1 MKRFLAVVSLIVCM
15 SFTSLASEGSIWS
28 GQEYEPEDEAMTL
41 EEDDFLSIEE
51 VETMQGEDQDFPYW
65 LAQRGGDGRYY
76 FMRFSEKGG
85 WKQSGTNG
93 GKAVWLHEGNHK
105 TAVFSSK
112 QELFQALKTQKLTIN
127 EGSGTRGFVEGQ
139 IYACNFDIESTSE
152 EVIVEAHGWS
162 NGETVTPEPDPDP
175 GEDSESGVLSWV
187 QGIYKAVKNIPETIL
202 EGVKKLFVPREDFM
216 NQWQEEI
223 NTKFGFIEEVKTCVE
238 SFKLIAYETDEPPV
252 ITITLPEEYGGT
264 MKVLDTNPIHKYM
277 PTVRI
282 YISAWLWLHFIWLL
296 FKQLPAIISGE
307 AMREDL
313 DNHIDSVKSDHNGVR
328 GAPHKS
334 RR

>member
-1 MKRFLAVVSLIVCM
+1 MKRFFAVLMLIVGM
-15 SFTSLASEGSIWS
+15 SFTSLASEENIWQ
-28 GQEYEPEDEAMTL
+28 GQECEQEDEIMTL
-41 EEDDFLSIEE
+41 EEDDCLSIKE
-51 VETMQGEDQDFPYW
+51 VETMQGEDQEFQYW
-65 LAQRGGDGRYY
+65 LAQQGGDGRYY

-85 WKQSGTNG
+85 WKQGGTSS
-93 GKAVWLHEGNHK
+93 GKAVWLHEGSHK

-112 QELFQALKTQKLTIN
+112 QDLFKALKTQKLTIN
-127 EGSGTRGFVEGQ
+127 EGNGTRGFVEGQ
-139 IYACNFDIESTSE
+139 VYACNFDIESTE
-152 EVIVEAHGWS
+152 GEVIVEAHGWS
-162 NGETVTPEPDPDP
+162 NGETVTPEPDPSP
-175 GEDSESGVLSWV
+175 GEGEESGVLSWV
-187 QGIYKAVKNIPETIL
+187 QGIYKAVKSIPENII
-202 EGVKKLFVPREDFM
+202 EGVKKLFVPRENFM
-216 NQWQEEI
+216 DSWKEEI

-252 ITITLPEEYGGT
+252 ITVNLGEKYGGT
-264 MKVLDTNPIHKYM
+264 MTVLDTASIHKYM
-277 PTVRI
+277 PTVRT

-313 DNHIDSVKSDHNGVR
+313 DSHIDSVKSDHGGVR